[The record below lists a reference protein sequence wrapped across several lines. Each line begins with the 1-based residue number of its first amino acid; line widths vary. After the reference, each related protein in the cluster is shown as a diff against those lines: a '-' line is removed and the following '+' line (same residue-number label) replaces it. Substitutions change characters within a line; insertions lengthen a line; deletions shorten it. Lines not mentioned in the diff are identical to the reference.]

1 MPKLKK
7 NTIFPTEFEDIEITG
22 QAIADE
28 TLLTDEQLAEMK
40 PISHFPELAALVKKG
55 RPFLA
60 NPKKAVN
67 IRLSPEVLTSFRAT
81 GRGWQTRI
89 DNALRDWLK
98 EHRP

>member
-7 NTIFPTEFEDIEITG
+7 DTIFPSEFENVEITR
-22 QAIADE
+22 QAVADG
-28 TLLTDEQLAEMK
+28 TLLTDAQLSEMK
-40 PISHFPELAALVKKG
+40 PISHFPKLAALVKKG
-55 RPFLA
+55 RPVLA

-67 IRLSPEVLTSFRAT
+67 IRLSSEVLNSFKAT

-89 DNALRDWLK
+89 DSALRDWLK